1 MKKLFL
7 AAVAL
12 MTVCAA
18 SAQNE
23 LIQQFNDGATALQN
37 KQFAE
42 AVTLLDKF
50 LDNAMDSEDPNVL
63 GCVPSAKKYI
73 PVAYMNLGL
82 RAASQKN
89 YDEAVEKLNEAADR
103 AELYGETQTQAKA
116 KAALA
121 KVYQVQGGTA
131 YNNKDYAA
139 AAEIFAKGYAADPRN
154 TDMALNLAM
163 SYCESGDYVK
173 GMEVYENIA
182 AMNPDKYGEAI
193 AKAQEMM
200 ELYTN
205 NQVAK
210 MQAANDYDG
219 MIAMAEEM
227 LAKNPASPLAQSV
240 QLQAYNGKQD
250 YAKVIELGEAAAEAQ
265 TTPEAQSQ
273 MYYLLGAAYNAKE
286 MKPQAIAAFKKVTA
300 GPNAANAKA
309 AVAELSK

>member
-23 LIQQFNDGATALQN
+23 LIQQFNDGAAALQN

-121 KVYQVQGGTA
+121 KVYQVQGGEA
-131 YNNKDYAA
+131 FNNKDYAT
-139 AAEIFAKGYAADPRN
+139 AAEIFAKGYEANPKN

-163 SYCESGDYVK
+163 SYCESGEYEK
-173 GMEVYENIA
+173 GMDVYRNIA
-182 AMNPDKYGEAI
+182 ALTFLQILSYIIGE
-193 AKAQEMM
+193 
-200 ELYTN
+200 N
-205 NQVAK
+205 NRHFIF
-210 MQAANDYDG
+210 D
-219 MIAMAEEM
+219 
-227 LAKNPASPLAQSV
+227 
-240 QLQAYNGKQD
+240 
-250 YAKVIELGEAAAEAQ
+250 
-265 TTPEAQSQ
+265 
-273 MYYLLGAAYNAKE
+273 
-286 MKPQAIAAFKKVTA
+286 
-300 GPNAANAKA
+300 
-309 AVAELSK
+309 

>member
-1 MKKLFL
+1 MRKLVVSVL
-7 AAVAL
+7 ALTA
-12 MTVCAA
+12 TVTLSAQDLSAIFNEGA
-18 SAQNE
+18 SAYQSKDFAGAAAKFE
-23 LIQQFNDGATALQN
+23 EIISLDADGTDD
-37 KQFAE
+37 
-42 AVTLLDKF
+42 VT
-50 LDNAMDSEDPNVL
+50 
-63 GCVPSAKKYI
+63 
-73 PVAYMNLGL
+73 
-82 RAASQKN
+82 
-89 YDEAVEKLNEAADR
+89 
-103 AELYGETQTQAKA
+103 AKA
-116 KAALA
+116 KQYLPNCYRFLGQSAAGKQQFDEAAGYLTKAAELSEQFGDPSGVTKANTVLA

-131 YNNKDYAA
+131 YNAKDYAK
-139 AAEIFAKGYAADPRN
+139 AAEVFAKGYALNPRN

-182 AMNPDKYGEAI
+182 AMNPDKYADAV

-200 ELYTN
+200 ALYTN

-210 MQAANDYDG
+210 MQAANDFDG

-227 LAKNPASPLAQSV
+227 LAKNPASPLALSV
-240 QLQAYNGKQD
+240 QVQAYNGKKD

-273 MYYLLGAAYNAKE
+273 VYFLLGNAYNAKD

-300 GPNAANAKA
+300 GPNAENAKA